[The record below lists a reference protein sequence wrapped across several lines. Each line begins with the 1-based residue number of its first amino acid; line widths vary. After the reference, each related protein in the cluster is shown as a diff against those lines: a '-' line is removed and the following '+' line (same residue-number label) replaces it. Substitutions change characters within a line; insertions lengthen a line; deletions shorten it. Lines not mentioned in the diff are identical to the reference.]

1 MSKLVLLKGLDEKA
15 LSAALSI
22 EGSSIVL
29 LQDAV
34 YMARES
40 PQVKEALNKH
50 TFYILGGD
58 AARRGMPPEPLEGLL
73 IVGYDELVDL
83 MFSGAEVM
91 NL

>member
-22 EGSSIVL
+22 EGSAIML

-34 YMARES
+34 YMAGES

-58 AARRGMPPEPLEGLL
+58 AAKRGLLLESLEGLL
-73 IVGYDELVDL
+73 ILGYDELVDL
-83 MFSGAEVM
+83 MFSGVAVM

>member
-1 MSKLVLLKGLDEKA
+1 MSKLVLLKGFDENA

-22 EGSSIVL
+22 EGSAIVL

-40 PQVKEALNKH
+40 PQMKEALNKH
-50 TFYILGGD
+50 AIYGLGRD
-58 AARRGMPPEPLEGLL
+58 AAKRGLPPGFLEGLL
-73 IVGYDELVDL
+73 ILGYDELVEL
-83 MFSGAEVM
+83 MFSGVEVM

>member
-1 MSKLVLLKGLDEKA
+1 MTKLVLLKNLDEKA

-22 EGSSIVL
+22 EGSAIVL

-34 YMARES
+34 YMVREG
-40 PQVKEALNKH
+40 PHVKEALNKH
-50 TFYILGGD
+50 TFYILSED
-58 AARRGMPPEPLEGLL
+58 AARRGLLPESLEGLL
-73 IVGYDELVDL
+73 ILGYDELVDL